1 MEQAQERHAR
11 YAVRAFKAGDEAR
24 FVSTGLEK
32 SMAHFHSAIDARPVA
47 DRARARRNTFH
58 KVLNGALFTAAF
70 LFVVAVVC
78 GLLP

>member
-1 MEQAQERHAR
+1 
-11 YAVRAFKAGDEAR
+11 
-24 FVSTGLEK
+24 
-32 SMAHFHSAIDARPVA
+32 MAHFHSAIDARQPVA

-58 KVLNGALFTAAF
+58 KVLSGAVFTAAF